1 MNDYIM
7 FDCFNDALLSMV
19 NASVQYWVMHCSCI
33 YHAQQ
38 CIIKTIKHNIIIH
51 LIIKDAMTNKYQ
63 ISYIIFIKCIFV
75 SYIKFSI
82 KVWLLTLNVTAATII
97 DLLCI
102 TINYMILHVC
112 SALLFHKM
120 HQRNIGQTF
129 HVLLKWPLQVCFCWN
144 APYCFRMRW
153 HITQCELISLLSL
166 GASQTTSTM

>member
-1 MNDYIM
+1 M
-7 FDCFNDALLSMV
+7 
-19 NASVQYWVMHCSCI
+19 
-33 YHAQQ
+33 
-38 CIIKTIKHNIIIH
+38 
-51 LIIKDAMTNKYQ
+51 IKDAMSNKYQ

-82 KVWLLTLNVTAATII
+82 KVWLLTLNATATTII

-129 HVLLKWPLQVCFCWN
+129 HVSLKWPLQVCFCQN
-144 APYCFRMRW
+144 EPHCFCMRW
-153 HITQCELISLLSL
+153 RITQWNSISCLSL
-166 GASQTTSTM
+166 GAAQTASTMCYIPWAITLIKVIVIRYTIVFIWVLE